1 VHAALA
7 EATDPERDPDR
18 RAWHRAQAAAGPDED
33 VAGELE
39 RSADRARARGGLA
52 AAAAFLERAVVLTL
66 DPAQRARRALA
77 AARTKVQAGAFGAG
91 LDLLSM
97 AEMGPLSELERARAD
112 LLRAQMA
119 FYVYRGKETTT
130 QLLNVASRLESIDA
144 GLSRATYL
152 DALSAAV
159 FAGHL
164 ARPAGDVLAVAR
176 AAGAAPQPMYAPRAS
191 DLLLDGLAAHYTLGY
206 AAGLPILR
214 RALSS
219 FGTSTELSYD
229 LVNPAPDEEL
239 RWGWLASIAAVHV
252 WDDERWDARSTR
264 SVQLARGSGSL
275 SELPLALASRAQ
287 MLLFAGELTAAE
299 SVIAEVQA
307 VAEATGSNLPPYGA
321 LVLAALRGDEEA
333 SAPIEAT
340 RRDATLRGEGIGIAL
355 AGWAEAVLNNGLARY
370 QRAMAAAQQAS
381 SYNGGLGPSNWALV
395 ELIEAAARDGSDD
408 TAANALGRLA
418 EMTSPS
424 GTDWALGIETRC
436 RALLTEGEAAER
448 LYREAV
454 ERLARTRLRP
464 DLARAHLLFGEWL
477 RRERR
482 RTEAREQ
489 LRTAHDMLATMGM
502 QAFAER
508 ARRGLRAT
516 GETARRRTAA
526 AGTNQLTA
534 HEAQIAR
541 LARDGMSNPEIGARL
556 FLSPR
561 TVQYHLGNVFAKL
574 GINSRS
580 QLDRVLPGGP
590 AVVKPPR

>member
-66 DPAQRARRALA
+66 DPPQRARRALV

-119 FYVYRGKETTT
+119 FYVYRGKEATA

-159 FAGHL
+159 FTGHL

-176 AAGAAPQPMYAPRAS
+176 AAGAAAQPRDAPRAS
-191 DLLLDGLAAHYTLGY
+191 DLLLDGLAAHYTVGY

-214 RALSS
+214 RALSI

-239 RWGWLASIAAVHV
+239 RWGWLASVAAVHV

-264 SVQLARGSGSL
+264 SVQLARGAGSL

-321 LVLAALRGDEEA
+321 LVLAALRGDEA

-370 QRAMAAAQQAS
+370 QRAMTAAQQAS
-381 SYNGGLGPSNWALV
+381 SYNGDLGPSNWALV
-395 ELIEAAARDGSDD
+395 ELIEAAARDGRDD
-408 TAANALGRLA
+408 TAASALGRLA
-418 EMTSPS
+418 EMTSAS

-436 RALLTEGEAAER
+436 RALLSEGEAAER
-448 LYREAV
+448 LYRESV

-489 LRTAHDMLATMGM
+489 LRTAHNMLATMGM

-508 ARRGLRAT
+508 ARRELRAT
-516 GETARRRTAA
+516 GESARRRTAA

-580 QLDRVLPGGP
+580 QLDRVLPGGLEP
-590 AVVKPPR
+590 